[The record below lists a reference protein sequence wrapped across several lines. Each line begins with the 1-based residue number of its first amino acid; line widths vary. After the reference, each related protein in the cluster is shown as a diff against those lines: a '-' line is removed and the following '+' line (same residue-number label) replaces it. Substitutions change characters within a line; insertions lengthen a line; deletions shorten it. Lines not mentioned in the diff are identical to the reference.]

1 MSESKETKPETQTGS
16 TSALPATDSHIQLY
30 SKFYTQACL
39 IPKDVKE
46 APEEMKKRDQRILI
60 TLETITKLIFGSDGK
75 KKARVVLYAGGA
87 LELIVAL
94 VKRSGV
100 LNVKNI
106 DNNGSDQAE
115 MSKKI
120 ILSALKSIKT
130 CVLRNPAGRARCRSS
145 GALGMISNV
154 FELCMMEQHATIV
167 EEAFTTLAA
176 MSLGDDLNALEA
188 STEMKPFIKASKE
201 VFPNAS
207 QMHQKTL
214 YLDTLFAAIEKEQAS
229 FIKYLKSDNSMAAF
243 FKNIIEAEK
252 NKMTALHHVED
263 KKFSAA
269 LQHLNH
275 SIKLVAPFLDKTKLL
290 DDIVMDIRS
299 NRASANSEVG
309 NSKMCLEDT
318 NILLNVDGI
327 DKRELLKIHGKAL
340 IDLGRIEEGKE
351 TLAKLRIMSPDD
363 NEVMD
368 ILNGLKL

>member
-39 IPKDVKE
+39 ILKDVKE
-46 APEEMKKRDQRILI
+46 TPEEMKKRDQRILI

-75 KKARVVLYAGGA
+75 KKARVVLYADGA

-176 MSLGDDLNALEA
+176 MSLGDDLNALEVRL
-188 STEMKPFIKASKE
+188 MF
-201 VFPNAS
+201 
-207 QMHQKTL
+207 
-214 YLDTLFAAIEKEQAS
+214 
-229 FIKYLKSDNSMAAF
+229 
-243 FKNIIEAEK
+243 
-252 NKMTALHHVED
+252 
-263 KKFSAA
+263 
-269 LQHLNH
+269 
-275 SIKLVAPFLDKTKLL
+275 
-290 DDIVMDIRS
+290 
-299 NRASANSEVG
+299 
-309 NSKMCLEDT
+309 
-318 NILLNVDGI
+318 
-327 DKRELLKIHGKAL
+327 
-340 IDLGRIEEGKE
+340 
-351 TLAKLRIMSPDD
+351 
-363 NEVMD
+363 
-368 ILNGLKL
+368 